1 MGLARCFSSHKGSVT
16 FLQLGDA
23 FVELSTFW
31 SLFLLFNSMSLS
43 LHTQSR
49 NVSIMTIMMT
59 QTFLIVLNNFWSMID
74 CRWYSFFFLQRH
86 RDPPWNQSLH
96 AAANQ
101 RLALLFICK
110 VISTSLWCHNAFAII
125 SINEFYWQ

>member
-74 CRWYSFFFLQRH
+74 CRWYSFFSSKGTEILPGTKAYMQLQTK
-86 RDPPWNQSLH
+86 D
-96 AAANQ
+96 
-101 RLALLFICK
+101 
-110 VISTSLWCHNAFAII
+110 
-125 SINEFYWQ
+125 